1 MDAADY
7 KKEIEPSPPAWTSK
21 TKGFY
26 PVLSFSRFFS
36 LFYPLRLTEYTF
48 LSLLRLCG
56 YLLKNSYAAFKSA

>member
-26 PVLSFSRFFS
+26 PVLSFS
-36 LFYPLRLTEYTF
+36 
-48 LSLLRLCG
+48 
-56 YLLKNSYAAFKSA
+56 

>member
-36 LFYPLRLTEYTF
+36 LFYPLRLTE
-48 LSLLRLCG
+48 
-56 YLLKNSYAAFKSA
+56 